1 MQMKHTE
8 ISSLSPASAAVS
20 SAVQSFDKLK
30 ALLED
35 AEREWAN
42 PPPAISRPDF
52 PLNRNH
58 RTKRLQISAA
68 RLSDNQQ
75 SLKLSSGERR
85 ILTALAQYP
94 QGRSKVRVAILSG
107 YAPNGAGFN
116 NYLGGLRTRGF
127 IQGNG
132 DRLTITQ
139 AGIQALGSWEPLPT
153 GAALIDYWRGRLGK
167 AERLIVET
175 LTQVFPDL
183 RAEKKWPPRPATKR
197 TAAASI
203 TL

>member
-1 MQMKHTE
+1 M
-8 ISSLSPASAAVS
+8 AAAVS
-20 SAVQSFDKLK
+20 FAAQSFDKLK
-30 ALLED
+30 VLLED

-42 PPPAISRPDF
+42 PPPAISGSDF

-58 RTKRLQISAA
+58 HIERPQISAA
-68 RLSDNQQ
+68 RLSDNQE

-94 QGRSKVRVAILSG
+94 EGRSKVQVAILSG
-107 YAPNGAGFN
+107 YAPNGGGFN
-116 NYLGGLRTRGF
+116 NYLSGLRTRGF

-153 GAALIDYWRGRLGK
+153 GPLSSIIGAAGW
-167 AERLIVET
+167 
-175 LTQVFPDL
+175 
-183 RAEKKWPPRPATKR
+183 EKQ
-197 TAAASI
+197 SG
-203 TL
+203 